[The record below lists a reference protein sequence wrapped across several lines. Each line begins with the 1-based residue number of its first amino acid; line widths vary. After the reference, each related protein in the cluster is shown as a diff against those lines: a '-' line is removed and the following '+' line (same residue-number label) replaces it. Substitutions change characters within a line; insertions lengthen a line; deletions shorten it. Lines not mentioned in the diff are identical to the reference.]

1 MGGPP
6 LLEGVQEEE
15 TIYMAPPQIMR
26 GTRRATTPPV
36 PFEKIFPVQK
46 TGFQPLGGH
55 SRQP

>member
-1 MGGPP
+1 MGDP
-6 LLEGVQEEE
+6 LSLEGVQEEE
-15 TIYMAPPQIMR
+15 TIYVVSPQIMH
-26 GTRRATTPPV
+26 GTRRSTTPPV